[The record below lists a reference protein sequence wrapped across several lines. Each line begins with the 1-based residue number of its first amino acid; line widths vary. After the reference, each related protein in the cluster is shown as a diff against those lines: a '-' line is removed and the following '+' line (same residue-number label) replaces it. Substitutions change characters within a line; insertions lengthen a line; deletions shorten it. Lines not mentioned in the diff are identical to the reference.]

1 LATDLLVTNP
11 KPAQKGRVFL
21 MDSMSF
27 IFRAYHAMA
36 RQRPMSTK
44 KGVPTAATYVFVN
57 MLRKLRADFNPEYL
71 AAVFDVAGPTFRDE
85 QAKAVT
91 SVRKFDIKTQTFKD
105 VDYLG
110 YKAQRAEMPH
120 DLAQQVPYIRRA
132 LEAYRIPILE
142 SQGFEADD
150 VIGTLGRKA
159 AAEGYQVFV
168 VSSDKDML
176 QLVNDKV
183 CVLNPPKDNLICDAG
198 KVEEILG
205 VRPEQVIDVM
215 ALRGDSIDNIPGAP
229 GIGDKGSVEI
239 IKRFGTLENA
249 LDHAEEVERKTYRE
263 SLLNNKDTIL
273 WSKQLVTIDQNVD
286 IALDPEKMIAGE
298 PDMDALR
305 SLFSELEFTT
315 LLKELVPV
323 MEVRETEYRE
333 LKSLSELKA
342 LAKSKAPL
350 SIAFEFTAAP
360 KPKIEEEE
368 PEEAGQKSGDLLF
381 DGPPVPE
388 LSGLAPLKLAIS
400 AEAGKSFTV
409 VLGDDEVSAELKK
422 LLSDPEIPKTVH
434 DYKSALRQLEA
445 HGVELAGVRDEPM
458 LFSYIINP
466 TYTNHS
472 LAEIAVRSF
481 NLKLSLAVP
490 EAADVT
496 GRISP
501 VLRKEVETAGQ
512 MRLYEQIDLP
522 LAPVLVRME
531 QAGVKIDRKMLGTLS
546 VDLEKQCAAKASE
559 IHGKAGVTFNINSPK
574 QLGDVLFNQ
583 LNLPKP
589 VKYGKGKMISTAV
602 DVLEELS
609 ETHEVPRLVLDY
621 RQLSK
626 LKSTYVDALPALID
640 PQTGRVHTTF
650 NQTGTTTGRL
660 SSTNPNLQNIPI
672 RTELGREIR
681 AAFIAEPG
689 YSLLSADYSQ
699 IELRL
704 LAHFSED
711 PLLVEAFRN
720 GDDIHRLTASQV
732 FGVPPMLIDA
742 EHRRRA
748 KAVNFGI
755 VYGLSAFGLS
765 QQLGI
770 DQREAKKFID
780 AYFEKYAGVRR
791 YIDRTLEETRKEQSV
806 KTLFG
811 RTRPIPDINSK
822 NANMRGF
829 AERTAV
835 NTPLQGTAADLIKL
849 AMIQIDEE
857 LRSRKLKSRML
868 LQVHDDLLFE
878 VPENEIELMRG
889 LVREKMESVHKLSVP
904 LLVELG
910 VGPNWRDVK

>member
-1 LATDLLVTNP
+1 
-11 KPAQKGRVFL
+11 
-21 MDSMSF
+21 MSF

-44 KGVPTAATYVFVN
+44 KGIPTAATYVFVN
-57 MLRKLRADFNPEYL
+57 MLRKLRADFTPEYL

-85 QAKAVT
+85 QARSVT

-110 YKAQRAEMPH
+110 YKAQRTEMPH

-150 VIGTLGRKA
+150 VIGTLARKA
-159 AAEGYQVFV
+159 AAQSYQVFV

-183 CVLNPPKDNLICDAG
+183 CVLNPPKDNLVCDAA

-229 GIGDKGSVEI
+229 GIGDKGSVDI
-239 IKRFGTLENA
+239 IKRFGTLESA
-249 LDHAEEVERKTYRE
+249 LEHAAEVEKKTYRE

-286 IALDPEKMIAGE
+286 IPLDLDKMVAGE
-298 PDMDALR
+298 PEMDALR
-305 SLFSELEFTT
+305 ALFSELEFTT

-323 MEVRETEYRE
+323 LEVKETDYRE
-333 LKSLSELKA
+333 LKSAKDAKA
-342 LAKSKAPL
+342 LARAKAL
-350 SIAFEFTAAP
+350 LAIAFEFTAVA
-360 KPKIEEEE
+360 KAEDEEQEEE
-368 PEEAGQKSGDLLF
+368 PEQKPGELLF
-381 DGPPVPE
+381 EAPMPE
-388 LSGLAPLKLAIS
+388 APTPDAPAPEANPQAPLTLALS
-400 AEAGKSFTV
+400 AEPGKAFSA
-409 VLGDDEVSAELKK
+409 VLEDDEVSTELKR
-422 LLSDPEIPKTVH
+422 LLSDAAVPKAIH
-434 DYKSALRQLEA
+434 DYKAALRELEA
-445 HGVELAGVRDEPM
+445 HGVELAGIRDEPM
-458 LFSYIINP
+458 LYSYLINP

-481 NLKLSLAVP
+481 NLKLSPSVA

-496 GRISP
+496 GRIAP
-501 VLRKEVETAGQ
+501 VLRKEVEAAGQ
-512 MRLYEQIDLP
+512 MPLYQQIDLP
-522 LAPVLVRME
+522 LAPVLARME
-531 QAGVKIDRKMLGTLS
+531 QVGVKIDRGMLGQLS
-546 VDLEKQCAAKASE
+546 VELEKQCDAKARE
-559 IHGKAGVTFNINSPK
+559 IHHKAGVTFNINSPK

-589 VKYGKGKMISTAV
+589 VKYGKGKTISTAV

-626 LKSTYVDALPALID
+626 LKSTYVDALPVLID
-640 PQTGRVHTTF
+640 PKTQRVHTTF

-660 SSTNPNLQNIPI
+660 SSNNPNLQNIPI
-672 RTELGREIR
+672 RTEQGREIR

-689 YSLLSADYSQ
+689 HVLLSADYSQ

-711 PLLVEAFRN
+711 PLLVEAFRR
-720 GDDIHRLTASQV
+720 GDDIHALTASQV
-732 FGVPPMLIDA
+732 FGVPPMLIGA

-755 VYGLSAFGLS
+755 VYGLSPFGLS

-770 DQREAKKFID
+770 EQREAKKFID
-780 AYFEKYAGVRR
+780 AYFEKYAGVRKF
-791 YIDRTLEETRKEQSV
+791 IDRVLEETRREQSV

-811 RTRPIPDINSK
+811 RSRPIPDINSK

-849 AMIQIDEE
+849 AMIQIDKE
-857 LRSRKLKSRML
+857 LRARKLKSRML
-868 LQVHDDLLFE
+868 LQVHDELLFE
-878 VPENEIELMRG
+878 VPQAEIETMRA
-889 LVREKMESVHKLSVP
+889 LVRDKMENVHSLSVP
-904 LLVELG
+904 LLVEIG
-910 VGPNWRDVK
+910 VGPNWRDVE